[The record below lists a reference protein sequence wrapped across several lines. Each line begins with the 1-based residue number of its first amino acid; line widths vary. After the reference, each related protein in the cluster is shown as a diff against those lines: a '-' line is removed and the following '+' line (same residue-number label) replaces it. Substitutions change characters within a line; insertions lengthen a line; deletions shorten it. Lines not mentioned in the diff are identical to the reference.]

1 MQNEKINPEAA
12 YGTILT
18 IWAALL
24 MSQFMFLVIVFF
36 AKPELFKFDF
46 TKPLLGE
53 NAVII
58 IALAAVSLADLV
70 ISIVIRKKF
79 VERSVTQQNIGLVQ
93 TGMIVGC
100 ALAEAISLFGLLLA
114 FVFDYQYFF
123 LFSIFGIIG
132 IVLHFPKRDDV
143 HPASFKAPH

>member
-1 MQNEKINPEAA
+1 MQNEKINPEGA
-12 YGTILT
+12 YGTLLT
-18 IWAALL
+18 VWAALL

-36 AKPELFKFDF
+36 IKPELFKFDF

-53 NAVII
+53 NAFII

-70 ISIVIRKKF
+70 ISIVLRKKF
-79 VERSVTQQNIGLVQ
+79 VERSVTEQNISLVQ

-100 ALAEAISLFGLLLA
+100 ALAEAISLFGLLIA

-123 LFSIFGIIG
+123 LFSILGIIG
-132 IVLHFPKRDDV
+132 ILLHFPKRSDIHAV
-143 HPASFKAPH
+143 SYTA